1 MNDRPTSLASPAQRA
16 LRRLL
21 SAAFDDP
28 DRATAAVARSLAIAR
43 RDALPQDADEMLEF
57 AREYVLPVVTDDL
70 GPRLAAALIHDFE
83 EELVAERSTQIPS
96 EPNIPSS
103 AFPSQPR
110 GTPASARTPAASSAK
125 MPVAPVSTPMGDR
138 PSATGARAKVRA
150 AVLLIDA
157 DRFGRAPLARS
168 LVSGGCDV
176 TAVETL
182 ADATEALQG
191 SEPIDIVM
199 LDADH
204 HALDALLRAVA
215 AARPNAAVIAR
226 ADRVASA
233 NSKMLASGIH
243 DFAVRPKSAL
253 PKELIELIA
262 RFATR

>member
-1 MNDRPTSLASPAQRA
+1 MNERPSSIVSPPQRA

-28 DRATAAVARSLAIAR
+28 ERANAAVARALAIAR
-43 RDALPQDADEMLEF
+43 LEVLPQGTEEILVF

-70 GPRLAAALIHDFE
+70 GPRLAAALLHDFE
-83 EELVAERSTQIPS
+83 EELNAERTTQVPS
-96 EPNIPSS
+96 EPKMPPAAFPTPPRGSAGMKAALSRDEPSS
-103 AFPSQPR
+103 EPPAR
-110 GTPASARTPAASSAK
+110 ASASMPRAAA
-125 MPVAPVSTPMGDR
+125 
-138 PSATGARAKVRA
+138 AKVRA
-150 AVLLIDA
+150 SVLLIDA

-182 ADATEALQG
+182 VDATEALQG
-191 SEPIDIVM
+191 QEPIDVVV

-215 AARPNAAVIAR
+215 DARPEAAVIAR

-233 NSKMLASGIH
+233 NSKMLASGIR

-262 RFATR
+262 RFVTK